1 MNDGIVQ
8 EVVVQIT
15 KHNPVSTRYASVAD
29 FQAIFEKEM
38 NSLYLLSFLL
48 TADHEKAEQ
57 CFVGGLNDVIEGNPV
72 FKDWAQG
79 WAERM
84 IIQNALRVVNPQRN
98 KSSEAPRTTFVNQ
111 EGTPL
116 AAAQQAIAAILGLQP
131 FDRFVYVMTVLAHYS
146 DQNCCVL
153 LGCTVRDV
161 LAARIRA
168 LQQVGN
174 AMAAHHGA
182 TTDPHPEKLT
192 LRQLGGSAVGWLV
205 IPNLATS
212 A

>member
-1 MNDGIVQ
+1 VNDGIVQ
-8 EVVVQIT
+8 EVIVQNI
-15 KHNPVSTRYASVAD
+15 KHNIGSTRYASVAD

-48 TADHEKAEQ
+48 TGDHEKAEQ

-98 KSSEAPRTTFVNQ
+98 KPAEQSRTTFVS
-111 EGTPL
+111 EDGTQL
-116 AAAQQAIAAILGLQP
+116 AAAQQAIAAILSLQP
-131 FDRFVYVMTVLAHYS
+131 FDRFVYVMSVLEHYT

-182 TTDPHPEKLT
+182 TANPNPGKLT